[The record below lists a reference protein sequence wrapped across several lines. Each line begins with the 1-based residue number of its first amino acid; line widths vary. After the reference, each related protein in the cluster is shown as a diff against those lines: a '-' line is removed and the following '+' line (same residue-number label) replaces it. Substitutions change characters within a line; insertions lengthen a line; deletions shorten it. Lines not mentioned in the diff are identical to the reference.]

1 MRKLL
6 LLPLLLLPQ
15 LLSAESLSSQHE
27 QLWKKLEKSLEKMER
42 DFDGA
47 AGIHLIDL
55 ESGEEI
61 AVNSGD
67 VYPAASTIKI
77 AILAE
82 LVRQN
87 GSRASKTAKLA
98 DVYAV
103 DADDLVGGA
112 GLLHLMTPEVTR
124 LSNRDL
130 AVLMMGLSDNSATN
144 VLIDRLGIERINELL
159 EEHDFS
165 QMRLRRK
172 MMDTKAAAEGKE
184 NLASPREL
192 ALFLANLERG
202 EILERD
208 ATSEFRSLLATP
220 KETPFQ
226 RLLPAG
232 AVLDSKSGELEGVRN
247 EVGIMRAPHRTF
259 VLAVMTSHAANE
271 RGAEE
276 LLSRIALR
284 VWETAELFSRASEH
298 GRLNRN

>member
-1 MRKLL
+1 MRNL

-15 LLSAESLSSQHE
+15 ILAAESLSSRQE
-27 QLWKKLEKSLEKMER
+27 QLWKKLEKSLENMER

-55 ESGEEI
+55 ESGEEMSI
-61 AVNSGD
+61 ASGD

-87 GSRASKTAKLA
+87 GSRAEKTAKLT

-112 GLLHLMTPEVTR
+112 GLLHLMTPDVTR

-144 VLIDRLGIERINELL
+144 VLIDRLGMGRINELL

-165 QMRLRRK
+165 KTRLRRK

-192 ALFLANLERG
+192 ALFLANVERG

-226 RLLPAG
+226 RRLPAG
-232 AVLDSKSGELEGVRN
+232 AVVHSKSGVLEGVRN
-247 EVGIMRAPHRTF
+247 EVAIIRAPHRTF
-259 VLAVMTSHAANE
+259 VLAVMTSHAADE
-271 RGAEE
+271 RGTEE